1 MNKNIIKQHLSKTF
15 ISEDTAH
22 KATSETKKVQDLSG
36 ATNKAAMNNV
46 AKEMKEYDKSSK
58 ESEKENAD
66 SVKKYENDSE
76 QDELHDLGELQN
88 GSLAATKV
96 TSPSDKWQE
105 MQDKAISGTDS
116 TLGNSKDYANV
127 VTADQAGFTG
137 PEFGENLVKNIK
149 KSKKLRA
156 KAEDKYNRLSTGV
169 SGADFND
176 KKINEVKNLVKEG
189 LSEKGLDTL
198 KKWIDDLDYRKA
210 GIKLIDSALN
220 KTIALS
226 SSDMGDTEIFA
237 DGLDTVEELLIAG
250 EYNKAFDTAKETAK
264 EMATDEFGTLTA
276 GIKHF
281 NENKVIKK
289 EKMKRLVFNKPF
301 NGVTNALNLIPES
314 YKINNKEFHM
324 TDGDEKYEIRWEGNL
339 NEGKAIITKA
349 SDKTIMNENMVQ
361 MKHLMGY
368 KSEDTLGNLKGY
380 ERINENAS
388 FNDILNKTKRLLSED
403 EKEVQRIKDYLLKKM
418 SVDGIDKK
426 EFLMRFLKGQA
437 PVGYNGPERMEDRT
451 TAAKSLLN
459 ALDSESYEENQ
470 TLNESRYGEYLENT
484 LFQKLEDEK
493 GVGRGSDEGNELVKN
508 VLKPFEAEMNNFR
521 KFITKRYNNPDENE
535 VKRNLKGQIERIV
548 KGGNQLGVEEDVT
561 MNAIVGQI
569 YLEFFE
575 RGSNSFT
582 RLYEANHVKFMLKAV
597 KEVLEEV
604 LKELQF
610 NDEKFSLISRIDRYL
625 NL

>member
-46 AKEMKEYDKSSK
+46 AKEMKDYDKSSK

-66 SVKKYENDSE
+66 SVKKYENDNK

-88 GSLAATKV
+88 GSLAATKYGNE
-96 TSPSDKWQE
+96 PGKDFE
-105 MQDKAISGTDS
+105 AMQKAAITGTDS
-116 TLGNSKDYANV
+116 KLGNSKDYANV
-127 VTADQAGFTG
+127 IPADQAGFTG
-137 PEFGENLVKNIK
+137 PEFGENLYSDIK
-149 KSKKLRA
+149 KSAKLRA
-156 KAEDKYNRLSTGV
+156 DAESKYNRLSTGV
-169 SGADFND
+169 SGADFDD
-176 KKINEVKNLVKEG
+176 KKINEPKKINEG
-189 LSEKGLDTL
+189 LKPDNIALI
-198 KKWIDDLDYRKA
+198 KKWVDELGCRKA
-210 GIKLIDSALN
+210 GIKLIDTFLN
-220 KTIALS
+220 KMIALS
-226 SSDMGDTEIFA
+226 SSDMGDTHIFA
-237 DGLDTVEELLIAG
+237 DGLDAVEEDLIVG
-250 EYNKAFDTAKETAK
+250 EYDNAFDNAKETAR
-264 EMATDEFGTLTA
+264 EMAADEFGTLTG

-368 KSEDTLGNLKGY
+368 KSEDTLGNLKGS

-388 FNDILNKTKRLLSED
+388 FNDILNKTKGLLNED
-403 EKEVQRIKDYLLKKM
+403 EQEVQRIKDYLIKKM
-418 SVDGIDKK
+418 SVDGIDKR
-426 EFLMRFLKGQA
+426 EFLMKFLKGQA
-437 PVGYNGPERMEDRT
+437 PVGYNGRERMEDRT

-470 TLNESRYGEYLENT
+470 TLSESWESEYLSNT
-484 LFQKLEDEK
+484 LFKKLEDEK
-493 GVGRGSDEGNELVKN
+493 GVGRGSDEGRELVKN
-508 VLKPFEAEMNNFR
+508 VLDPFEVEMNKFK
-521 KFITKRYNNPDENE
+521 KFITKSYNNPDENE
-535 VKRNLKGQIERIV
+535 VKRKLKGEIERIV
-548 KGGNQLGVEEDVT
+548 NGGKELGIEEDV
-561 MNAIVGQI
+561 MMDAIIGQI
-569 YLEFFE
+569 YSEYFN
-575 RGSNSFT
+575 RGSGSFV
-582 RLYEANHVKFMLKAV
+582 RLYDSNHVMFMLNVV
-597 KEVLEEV
+597 KEVLV
-604 LKELQF
+604 ELQY
-610 NDEKFSLISRIDRYL
+610 NDKTFGIISRIDRYL
-625 NL
+625 KS

>member
-1 MNKNIIKQHLSKTF
+1 MDKKIIKNHLN
-15 ISEDTAH
+15 ILSEEKEAKGT
-22 KATSETKKVQDLSG
+22 TETKKIQAKSKK
-36 ATNKAAMNNV
+36 TNDDAMKDV
-46 AKEMKEYDKSSK
+46 AKEMKNYDKASK
-58 ESEKENAD
+58 SSEKENAD

-76 QDELHDLGELQN
+76 QDDLHDLGELQN

-96 TSPSDKWQE
+96 NSPNDKWQE

-137 PEFGENLVKNIK
+137 PEFGENLVKDIK

-156 KAEDKYNRLSTGV
+156 KAEDKYNRLSTAV
-169 SGADFND
+169 SGADFDD
-176 KKINEVKNLVKEG
+176 KKMNEAKNLVKEG

-198 KKWIDDLDYRKA
+198 KKWVDELDYRKA

-220 KTIALS
+220 KMIALS
-226 SSDMGDTEIFA
+226 SSDMGDTHIFA
-237 DGLDTVEELLIAG
+237 DGLDTVEEFLIAG
-250 EYNKAFDTAKETAK
+250 EYDNAFDTAKETAK
-264 EMATDEFGTLTA
+264 EMAADEFGTLTG

-368 KSEDTLGNLKGY
+368 KSEDTLGNLKGS

-388 FNDILNKTKRLLSED
+388 FNDIWDKTKGLLSEANKG
-403 EKEVQRIKDYLLKKM
+403 EEYFKEDTKPLRDNFGKWVETTFNKKFNDINQDNLMVSAKRWAEEVLTDLRVKDQFK
-418 SVDGIDKK
+418 
-426 EFLMRFLKGQA
+426 
-437 PVGYNGPERMEDRT
+437 
-451 TAAKSLLN
+451 
-459 ALDSESYEENQ
+459 
-470 TLNESRYGEYLENT
+470 
-484 LFQKLEDEK
+484 
-493 GVGRGSDEGNELVKN
+493 DEGNVRA
-508 VLKPFEAEMNNFR
+508 F
-521 KFITKRYNNPDENE
+521 
-535 VKRNLKGQIERIV
+535 
-548 KGGNQLGVEEDVT
+548 VT
-561 MNAIVGQI
+561 ATMMQDQG
-569 YLEFFE
+569 
-575 RGSNSFT
+575 
-582 RLYEANHVKFMLKAV
+582 RL
-597 KEVLEEV
+597 
-604 LKELQF
+604 
-610 NDEKFSLISRIDRYL
+610 
-625 NL
+625 